1 MLRQPKYLLNKPV
14 QKGNVANSDSLWSL
28 SVPLLLLGLI
38 LLAAVYFVQIK
49 IK

>member
-1 MLRQPKYLLNKPV
+1 MKLVDP
-14 QKGNVANSDSLWSL
+14 GSLWSL
-28 SVPLLLLGLI
+28 WVPGVLLICI

>member
-1 MLRQPKYLLNKPV
+1 MKTVGLP
-14 QKGNVANSDSLWSL
+14 GLWSL
-28 SVPLLLLGLI
+28 WVPGVLLVLI